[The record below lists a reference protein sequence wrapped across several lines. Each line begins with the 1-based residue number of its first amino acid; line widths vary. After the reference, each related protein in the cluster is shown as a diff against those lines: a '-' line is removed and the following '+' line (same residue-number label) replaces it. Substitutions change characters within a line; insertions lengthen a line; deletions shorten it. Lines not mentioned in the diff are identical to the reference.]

1 MTQAIAYSATAFGGF
16 SGVALFTRRRSF
28 LFLGGVIM
36 TLLQG
41 MFLYSLIGMFT
52 GSVAGLG
59 YIMVSLFV
67 ACLYIIYDTQLI
79 VEDSERGNRDVP
91 THSLTLFIDLFD
103 LFVKIVRVLIAL
115 QEDNKKKKK

>member
-1 MTQAIAYSATAFGGF
+1 MI
-16 SGVALFTRRRSF
+16 
-28 LFLGGVIM
+28 
-36 TLLQG
+36 
-41 MFLYSLIGMFT
+41 LYSLIGMLT
-52 GSVAGLG
+52 GSVAGIG

-91 THSLTLFIDLFD
+91 THSMMLFVDLFD

-115 QEDNKKKKK
+115 QEDNKKNKRKWEYVVDSPTSINFGN